1 MGEKEEVP
9 IHVRYTPSRK
19 KTRPSRSIHLRKP
32 QYAPLLYGLTFV
44 LLFCWNIQVLAETSS
59 QTAPFYFAVSAMTS
73 PARTLIHFSELE
85 SYLTDKL
92 HRPVQLKQRR
102 TYEEINDL
110 LAQDNIQMA
119 FTCTG
124 GYVAGAKR
132 FGLELLAV
140 PIIKG
145 HTYYRSYIVVSK
157 DSNARSLEDLQGRI
171 FAYADPL
178 SLTGYLYP
186 TARIN
191 QLGYQK
197 KNFFKQDFFT
207 ESHDKSIEA
216 VATGVAD
223 GAAVDSLIFD
233 ALVAAR
239 NPSAIKLKV
248 IEMSGEFGMPPV
260 VVSPNIDQKL
270 RADLQQVLLNMAK
283 DPIGQNVLKKLGMD
297 GFTLPDPALYR
308 SAFLLNTSLNE

>member
-1 MGEKEEVP
+1 M
-9 IHVRYTPSRK
+9 
-19 KTRPSRSIHLRKP
+19 
-32 QYAPLLYGLTFV
+32 
-44 LLFCWNIQVLAETSS
+44 
-59 QTAPFYFAVSAMTS
+59 PFYFAVSAMTS
-73 PARTLIHFSELE
+73 PARTLVHFSELE
-85 SYLTDKL
+85 SYLSDKL

-140 PIIKG
+140 PIING
-145 HTYYRSYIVVSK
+145 HTYYRSYIVVRKNSK
-157 DSNARSLEDLQGRI
+157 ALSLVDLKGRI

-248 IEMSGEFGMPPV
+248 IETSGKFGMPPV

-270 RADLQQVLLNMAK
+270 RVDLQQVLLDMAK

-297 GFTLPDPALYR
+297 GFTLPDPAFYR